1 MSSPRSGFRRAAIAS
16 WVLAGI
22 GVAGV
27 AGASQLAY
35 AGTLKPVA
43 EEQPT
48 EAAIPAPPAAPVD
61 VPAPPAAPPST
72 PPAAEPAP
80 KPIVAA
86 PPAPVR
92 QAPVRQAPVRQAS
105 VPVYTPAPSYAPT
118 PQYTPPPA
126 PVYVAPPAPVYVA
139 PPAPVYV
146 APVQQAPVVA
156 APAPSQGGFPIRHS
170 NTGSGGGGSVSS
182 GNKFTPPHTA
192 SRGS

>member
-16 WVLAGI
+16 WLLAGI

-43 EEQPT
+43 EEQPA
-48 EAAIPAPPAAPVD
+48 EEQPAAAAIPAPPAAPVD
-61 VPAPPAAPPST
+61 VPAPPAASPSK
-72 PPAAEPAP
+72 PPAAQPAP
-80 KPIVAA
+80 EPIVAA

-92 QAPVRQAPVRQAS
+92 QAPV
-105 VPVYTPAPSYAPT
+105 PVYTPPPTYAPA
-118 PQYTPPPA
+118 PQYTPPPAPAYVSPAA

-139 PPAPVYV
+139 P
-146 APVQQAPVVA
+146 APVQQAPVA